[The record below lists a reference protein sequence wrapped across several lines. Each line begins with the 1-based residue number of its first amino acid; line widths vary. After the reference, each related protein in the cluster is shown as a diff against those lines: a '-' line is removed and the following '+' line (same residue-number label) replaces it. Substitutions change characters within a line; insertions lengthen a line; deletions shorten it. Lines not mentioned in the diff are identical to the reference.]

1 LDERERKGK
10 RKRREEK
17 TSKVLEYNLENER
30 ESGRNMT
37 TPIIILHGLF
47 GSSKNWASIS
57 KLLAQRVKLQ
67 VPTCN
72 AMR

>member
-1 LDERERKGK
+1 MRENGKEREQG
-10 RKRREEK
+10 EK
-17 TSKVLEYNLENER
+17 TRQARYNLENER